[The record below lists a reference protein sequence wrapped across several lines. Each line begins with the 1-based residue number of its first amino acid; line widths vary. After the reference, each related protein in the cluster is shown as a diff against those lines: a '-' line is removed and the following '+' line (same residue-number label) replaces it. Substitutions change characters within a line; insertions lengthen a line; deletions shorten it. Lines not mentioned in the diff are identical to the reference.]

1 MTSDISVLRGKSIRI
16 NDDIEVRQPKLSEI
30 EEVGELAYF
39 SCVNI
44 LCSTPSDFKVQL
56 WDSGIDWTEIS
67 DYLLFQTLYKS
78 VDERVVELILPGIH
92 LPQMI
97 RVVPNDGGDARLS
110 SLDGRII
117 IDEAMYFQIVD
128 AIRKTNTITKTMDN
142 PGNLATKKF
151 MLNKARRMLER
162 IRADKKQSQSSLN
175 VIISSLVNCE
185 HFKYDYAT
193 VWELTL
199 YQLMDALQQIQRYK
213 RCDYIMRG
221 IYAGTIDPKT
231 LSSDD
236 LSWIATS
243 NKS

>member
-1 MTSDISVLRGKSIRI
+1 MTSDISVLRGESIRI
-16 NDDIEVRQPKLSEI
+16 NDSISVRQPTLSDI
-30 EEVGELAYF
+30 EEVGESAYF
-39 SCVNI
+39 SCINM

-78 VDERVVELILPGIH
+78 IDERVVELILPGVH

-97 RVVPNDGGDARLS
+97 RVVSDKSNEVCLS
-110 SLDGRII
+110 SPDGAIV
-117 IDEAMYFQIVD
+117 IDEAIYYQVVE
-128 AIRKTNTITKTMDN
+128 AIRRTNSITKTTDN

-151 MLNKARRMLER
+151 MLNKARRMLDRARTEKER
-162 IRADKKQSQSSLN
+162 SSSLG

-185 HFKYDYAT
+185 HFKYNYTT
-193 VWELTL
+193 VWGLTL

-213 RCDYIMRG
+213 RCDYIMHG
-221 IYAGTIDPKT
+221 IYAGTIDPKA

-236 LSWIATS
+236 LSWIAKS